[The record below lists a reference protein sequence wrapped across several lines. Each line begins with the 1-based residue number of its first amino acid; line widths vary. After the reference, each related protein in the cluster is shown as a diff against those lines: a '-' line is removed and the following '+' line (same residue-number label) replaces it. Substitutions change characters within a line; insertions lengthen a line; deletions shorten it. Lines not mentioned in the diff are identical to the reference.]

1 MGMLNGASPSGV
13 TRGKS
18 DAAGVQADQD
28 LKHRLATTAV
38 LLAFAV
44 VAIAMA
50 TFAWFSIADSA
61 KTRMLAMDATAD
73 GSPRFDLDAHDDF
86 ESYVHTLGFDAI
98 SSRISSDL
106 GVDIDAS
113 KLEPVT
119 TSDYETFTLEDG
131 SVAQASSGSY
141 LEFTLHF
148 VSQKDVVVRLTGQD
162 GSDGAAGTA
171 FSSAVD
177 GLPLAMRMSFTAD
190 GQTWVYDP
198 NVATN
203 ATSAGAAMV
212 FGLDKGETTEASS
225 MFDLVA
231 NTDKSVIVRIW
242 LEGTDENCT
251 NMIKGADYSV
261 SIRFVGVELQ

>member
-1 MGMLNGASPSGV
+1 MGMLNGAPPSGV

-18 DAAGVQADQD
+18 DAAGVRADQD

-50 TFAWFSIADSA
+50 TFTWFSIADSA
-61 KTRMLAMDATAD
+61 KTRMLAMDAAAD
-73 GSPRFDLDAHDDF
+73 GSLRFDLDAHDDF

-131 SVAQASSGSY
+131 SVAQVSSGSY

-148 VSQKDVVVRLTGQD
+148 ISQKEVVVRLTGQD
-162 GSDGAAGTA
+162 GSDDA
-171 FSSAVD
+171 
-177 GLPLAMRMSFTAD
+177 
-190 GQTWVYDP
+190 
-198 NVATN
+198 
-203 ATSAGAAMV
+203 AGAATV
-212 FGLDKGETTEASS
+212 FGLDKGEATEASS

-242 LEGTDENCT
+242 LEGTDANCT
-251 NMIKGADYSV
+251 NMMKGADYSV
-261 SIRFVGVELQ
+261 SMRFVGVELQ

>member
-1 MGMLNGASPSGV
+1 MGMLNGASPSGPA
-13 TRGKS
+13 RGKS

-73 GSPRFDLDAHDDF
+73 GSLRFDLDAHDDF

-106 GVDIDAS
+106 GVDIDAL
-113 KLEPVT
+113 KLEPVI

-148 VSQKDVVVRLTGQD
+148 ISQKEEG
-162 GSDGAAGTA
+162 GGGAADGA
-171 FSSAVD
+171 
-177 GLPLAMRMSFTAD
+177 R
-190 GQTWVYDP
+190 WV
-198 NVATN
+198 
-203 ATSAGAAMV
+203 G
-212 FGLDKGETTEASS
+212 
-225 MFDLVA
+225 
-231 NTDKSVIVRIW
+231 
-242 LEGTDENCT
+242 
-251 NMIKGADYSV
+251 
-261 SIRFVGVELQ
+261 

>member
-1 MGMLNGASPSGV
+1 MGMLNGASPSGPA
-13 TRGKS
+13 RGKS
-18 DAAGVQADQD
+18 DAAGCAGADEVD

-73 GSPRFDLDAHDDF
+73 GSLRFDLDAHDDF

-119 TSDYETFTLEDG
+119 TSDYETFTLLRM
-131 SVAQASSGSY
+131 ARLPRRQAARTWSS
-141 LEFTLHF
+141 
-148 VSQKDVVVRLTGQD
+148 RCI
-162 GSDGAAGTA
+162 
-171 FSSAVD
+171 SSARRRWWC
-177 GLPLAMRMSFTAD
+177 G
-190 GQTWVYDP
+190 
-198 NVATN
+198 
-203 ATSAGAAMV
+203 
-212 FGLDKGETTEASS
+212 
-225 MFDLVA
+225 
-231 NTDKSVIVRIW
+231 
-242 LEGTDENCT
+242 
-251 NMIKGADYSV
+251 
-261 SIRFVGVELQ
+261 